1 MKGSHFHLR
10 APVGDVRVAAES
22 VVGQEAS
29 SMMRTAAPTCPS
41 SVTRKARFVHVGDL
55 PQGEPKAP

>member
-10 APVGDVRVAAES
+10 APGCGFHAAAES

-29 SMMRTAAPTCPS
+29 SMMRTAAPTRAFS
-41 SVTRKARFVHVGDL
+41 ATRKARFVHVGDL
-55 PQGEPKAP
+55 LQGEPKAP